1 MVGRGGGTVAAHCA
15 GSLRRCIIRPMP
27 SVQLYEFH
35 SVSNLI
41 LYLSVLDSFQSGRDS
56 ERVVF
61 HKTRCLII
69 FLVELEGVGKLRP
82 FPINIPRRGFNYY
95 KSRLR

>member
-1 MVGRGGGTVAAHCA
+1 
-15 GSLRRCIIRPMP
+15 MP
-27 SVQLYEFH
+27 SAQLYEFH

-61 HKTRCLII
+61 HETCGLII
-69 FLVELEGVGKLRP
+69 FLVGLEGVGKLRP